1 MAAATSK
8 VWRKAPFSPPHLR
21 TQQEALLAAW
31 QNKYFLLA
39 KSITLVLPLRRANE
53 DSLCTDPPTLP
64 SEKIG
69 EGGPLSDFFR
79 GERGSVHRLKWR
91 LPYEYVSASQWGC
104 EWDCVGAM
112 SNCTMGMFLR
122 KYRNRTIA
130 WWRNFATTTR
140 ILEIVVFFYKLGILV
155 FKTSSWLTNLNKKAK
170 TKWILVVVVKCRHH
184 EIWTI
189 ANYKMIMPPKNP
201 TDQFETTPTQ

>member
-31 QNKYFLLA
+31 QNKYFLLV

-104 EWDCVGAM
+104 EWDCVGEM

-122 KYRNRTIA
+122 KNRNRTIA

-140 ILEIVVFFYKLGILV
+140 ILEIVVFFYKLGILL

-170 TKWILVVVVKCRHH
+170 T
-184 EIWTI
+184 
-189 ANYKMIMPPKNP
+189 NG
-201 TDQFETTPTQ
+201 F